1 MKPGYKQTEVEG
13 KIHQAMRCL
22 INNDR
27 HLLSVD
33 ANERSLTHRL
43 AVYLEQVFPDYHVD
57 CEYNR
62 DREFTKRLESFQE
75 TVPSDVIKGATV
87 YPDIIVHHRGTDINF
102 IVIEAKKYS
111 VSLKRSCSSETSGS
125 QGCSCDRCKL
135 RAYKKDMNY
144 SFAFFVTFPVS
155 ELTSSSLTE
164 LIEEIQ

>member
-1 MKPGYKQTEVEG
+1 MKQGYKQTEVEG

-22 INNDR
+22 IKNDR

-62 DREFTKRLESFQE
+62 DREFPKRLESFQK
-75 TVPSDVIKGATV
+75 TVRSNDLEGTTV

-102 IVIEAKKYS
+102 IVIEAKK
-111 VSLKRSCSSETSGS
+111 SSAIPQCNNSSGS
-125 QGCSCDRCKL
+125 EDCSCDHCKL
-135 RAYKKDMNY
+135 RAYKADLNY
-144 SFAFFVTFPVS
+144 SFAYFVTFPVS
-155 ELTSSSLTE
+155 GQTSWSPTE